1 MGTLMEN
8 ILESGWA
15 VPWHG
20 QLVASFSPRNLG
32 LDPILARMGFVV
44 SSVAL
49 GQVLPRVLSASLHL
63 CSILIFYYLVTS
75 LYKLNT

>member
-1 MGTLMEN
+1 MEN

-15 VPWHG
+15 VPWLG
-20 QLVASFSPRNLG
+20 QLVAIFSPRKLG

-44 SSVAL
+44 SHVTL
-49 GQVLPRVLSASLHL
+49 GQVLLRVLSSSLHQ
-63 CSILIFYYLVTS
+63 CSVLIFHYLVMS